1 LPTTTPARS
10 VSRRRVACF
19 CGRSHRPASP
29 WHRPSL
35 PAIRRDA
42 GGAIAVVT
50 ALALTVLIGVIG
62 LAIDVASWQ
71 VTTRQMQGAADQAA
85 IGAVLAYLAGGGDDP
100 TTQAKGI
107 TANYGF
113 TDGQSRVAVSVV
125 NVSPSPTGYDAAYTV
140 TITQPQPQYFSSVFL
155 SGITVGVTAEAAT
168 VGNGPCV
175 LSLNPS
181 ASGAVTVSGS
191 GTLNLT
197 NCDMDV
203 NSTNSSDAVD
213 SGGACIFAQ
222 NINVG
227 GGTSP
232 TPSTGT
238 ACTGGTIKY
247 SGKYKTGTTTAD
259 PYANR
264 TKPTVGTCPTVASP
278 VVTWSGQSSG
288 TTVLLPGKYT
298 SSITISGGSVTLSAG
313 NYYFQNGITIT
324 GGTVTFSA
332 GNYSGGSGINING
345 TANSTVPTVT
355 LGAGNYCGGTT
366 GINGGTVTL
375 SPGTYSGG
383 IGSISNSAKVTF
395 NAGVYVMNGGNVG
408 FQISGS
414 SPANVVTATAGVTIY
429 LTDSSGGGH
438 CGKIDIS
445 GGQTINITAPT
456 SGATAG
462 IAFWVD
468 NTIANCPANTQVS
481 FSGGSAANVTGAIY
495 APANQVTYSGGSAA
509 ANGCT
514 QIVSD
519 TLTISGPSY
528 VQHNCTGTGV
538 SDPANSARVALIQ

>member
-1 LPTTTPARS
+1 M
-10 VSRRRVACF
+10 SRPRVACF

-29 WHRPSL
+29 WYRPSL
-35 PAIRRDA
+35 PAIWRDA

-100 TTQAKGI
+100 DGQAKGI

-113 TDGQSRVAVSVV
+113 THGQSGVNVSVA

-175 LSLNPS
+175 LSLNGS

-203 NSTNSSDAVD
+203 NSTSSSDAVD

-247 SGKYKTGTTTAD
+247 SGKYKTGTTTAN
-259 PYANR
+259 PYAQR
-264 TKPTVGTCPTVASP
+264 TKPSAGSCSGGYSVSGGTATTAYLTPNSCTPSAQCSLGSVGNGYTI
-278 VVTWSGQSSG
+278 QSTG
-288 TTVLLPGKYT
+288 TTHVAPGT
-298 SSITISGGSVTLSAG
+298 
-313 NYYFQNGITIT
+313 
-324 GGTVTFSA
+324 
-332 GNYSGGSGINING
+332 
-345 TANSTVPTVT
+345 
-355 LGAGNYCGGTT
+355 YCGG
-366 GINGGTVTL
+366 IKVQ
-375 SPGTYSGG
+375 S
-383 IGSISNSAKVTF
+383 SAKVSLDGP
-395 NAGVYVMNGGNVG
+395 GVFVMDGGNVG
-408 FQISGS
+408 F
-414 SPANVVTATAGVTIY
+414 VVGGGTPTTTVTSTGGVTIF
-429 LTDSSGGGH
+429 LTAPGNGH
-438 CGKIDIS
+438 CGKIDLS
-445 GGQTINITAPT
+445 SSSSSVSVTAPT

-468 NTIANCPANTQVS
+468 DTIANCPANTQLSFTGGATVS
-481 FSGGSAANVTGAIY
+481 VTGAIY
-495 APANQVTYSGGSAA
+495 APKNTVTYSGGSSGG
-509 ANGCT
+509 NGCT

-519 TLTISGPSY
+519 KLTISGPSY
-528 VQHNCTGTGV
+528 FQHNCTGTGV